1 MVEDKAFRL
10 NSIDVIIPTTTKEKN
25 LKLSE
30 RLKREYSNLEIINE
44 ISSSLKIKSFLD
56 TKKIRFKNLIVFG
69 LGGSSLGTKATFE
82 ALRFPKNPKT
92 VYIIDNLDSDNFE
105 RIFKEIAIRESIF
118 VFISKSG
125 ETFEIKNL
133 LKETVKRIVAKNI
146 KLSQRLIFITE
157 ENKSYLN
164 RFGKKN
170 AIPTYQ
176 VNKNLGGRFSVLS
189 KSTFLP
195 CELINLNWKKILS
208 GAFNC
213 YNELSNKDF
222 ILINN
227 LVEFYYRNYL
237 KGKKITVM
245 MPYTE
250 SLISFSEWFMQLWGE
265 SLGKIKSDGSN
276 IGLTPIKYLGPKD
289 QHSQMQ
295 LALDGPKDKTFTFI
309 SLKNKSIFGSLVNKE
324 KSATVEALN
333 KRGVPNIEF
342 RLGSLSEESIG
353 SLFLIF
359 ELTTIMLAKKLKINP
374 FNQPAVELI
383 KENLKN

>member
-1 MVEDKAFRL
+1 MVEDKTFKL

-30 RLKREYSNLEIINE
+30 RLKREYGNLEIINE

-342 RLGSLSEESIG
+342 RLGSLTEESIG

-359 ELTTIMLAKKLKINP
+359 ELTT
-374 FNQPAVELI
+374 
-383 KENLKN
+383 

>member
-105 RIFKEIAIRESIF
+105 RIFKKITIRESIF
-118 VFISKSG
+118 MFISKSG

-146 KLSQRLIFITE
+146 KLSQRLIFLTE
-157 ENKSYLN
+157 DNKSYLSK
-164 RFGKKN
+164 FGQKN
-170 AIPTYQ
+170 NIPTYE

-195 CELINLNWKKILS
+195 CELINLNWKKILN

-222 ILINN
+222 VLINN

-250 SLISFSEWFMQLWGE
+250 SLISFSEWFMQLGGE

-324 KSATVEALN
+324 KSATIEALN

-342 RLGSLSEESIG
+342 RLGSLTEESIG

-383 KENLKN
+383 KKNLKN

>member
-1 MVEDKAFRL
+1 MVEDKTFKL

-30 RLKREYSNLEIINE
+30 RLKREYGNLEIINE

-118 VFISKSG
+118 MFISKSG

-342 RLGSLSEESIG
+342 RLGSLTEESIG

-374 FNQPAVELI
+374 F
-383 KENLKN
+383 

>member
-1 MVEDKAFRL
+1 MVEDKTFKL

-30 RLKREYSNLEIINE
+30 RLKREYGNLEIINE

-118 VFISKSG
+118 MFISKSG

-342 RLGSLSEESIG
+342 RLGSLTEESIG